1 MRRIR
6 EYLEGFLAKGQI
18 GPGWYAILTGL
29 VMLGLAHVLSS
40 AGDTDA
46 VAPYGAGVLAI
57 PGLWSLASGA
67 LRLRRDRLDRV
78 RS

>member
-6 EYLEGFLAKGQI
+6 EYLKGFLAKGQI
-18 GPGWYAILTGL
+18 GPGWYAILTGV
-29 VMLGLAHVLSS
+29 VMLYLAYVLSS
-40 AGDTDA
+40 LGDTDA
-46 VAPYGAGVLAI
+46 VAPYVAGVLAI
-57 PGLWSLASGA
+57 TGLWSLASGA

>member
-1 MRRIR
+1 M
-6 EYLEGFLAKGQI
+6 LDLA
-18 GPGWYAILTGL
+18 Y
-29 VMLGLAHVLSS
+29 VLSR

-46 VAPYGAGVLAI
+46 VAPYVAGVLAI
-57 PGLWSLASGA
+57 TGLWSLASGG

>member
-1 MRRIR
+1 MRRLR
-6 EYLEGFLAKGQI
+6 EYLKGFLAKGQI

-29 VMLGLAHVLSS
+29 VMLDLAYVLSQ

-46 VAPYGAGVLAI
+46 VAPYVAGVLAI
-57 PGLWSLASGA
+57 IGLWSLVSGG
-67 LRLRRDRLDRV
+67 LRLRRDRLDQV

>member
-1 MRRIR
+1 ML
-6 EYLEGFLAKGQI
+6 YLA
-18 GPGWYAILTGL
+18 Y
-29 VMLGLAHVLSS
+29 VLSR

-46 VAPYGAGVLAI
+46 VAPYVAVVLAI
-57 PGLWSLASGA
+57 IGLWSLASGA

>member
-1 MRRIR
+1 MRRLR
-6 EYLEGFLAKGQI
+6 EYLKGFLAKGQI

-29 VMLGLAHVLSS
+29 VMLDLAYVLSR

-46 VAPYGAGVLAI
+46 VAPYVAGILAI
-57 PGLWSLASGA
+57 TGLWSLGKR

-78 RS
+78 RP